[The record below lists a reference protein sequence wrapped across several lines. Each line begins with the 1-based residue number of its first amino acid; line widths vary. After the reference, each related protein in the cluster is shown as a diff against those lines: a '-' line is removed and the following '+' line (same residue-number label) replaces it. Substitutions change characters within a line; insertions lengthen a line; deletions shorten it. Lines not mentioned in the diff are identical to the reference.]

1 MVVWYLTYRGWQ
13 WWCTNI
19 QDTRISG
26 VQEDTDVNNK
36 SDKYDRVKLFDN
48 EEFKD
53 TMEGLSRWGID
64 WWAYTKW
71 SPTNRWL
78 GMGGV
83 YYG

>member
-36 SDKYDRVKLFDN
+36 LDKYDRVKLFDN
-48 EEFKD
+48 
-53 TMEGLSRWGID
+53 
-64 WWAYTKW
+64 
-71 SPTNRWL
+71 
-78 GMGGV
+78 
-83 YYG
+83 